1 MKKIDAHAHLGYIGG
16 WANVKMDADELISL
30 MDTYEIETTM
40 ICVLD
45 NEEAYKAMQKYPGRI
60 EGCVYVNPLEPNCLD
75 LIDKYV
81 KLGFKAIK
89 LQPLRHAYCAD
100 SEIVD
105 PVLDKGEEYG
115 IPVCIHSGHPPY
127 SLPWQIGLL
136 AQRHPNC
143 KVLMIHMGHG
153 HGVYI
158 DAALKMAR

>member
-45 NEEAYKAMQKYPGRI
+45 NEVAYKAMRKYPGRI
-60 EGCVYVNPLEPNCLD
+60 EGCVYVNPLEPDCLD
-75 LIDKYV
+75 LVDKYV

-105 PVLDKGEEYG
+105 PILDKAE
-115 IPVCIHSGHPPY
+115 VF
-127 SLPWQIGLL
+127 LF
-136 AQRHPNC
+136 
-143 KVLMIHMGHG
+143 
-153 HGVYI
+153 VYI
-158 DAALKMAR
+158 QAILLIHFLGKLDCLPKDIQIVKY

>member
-60 EGCVYVNPLEPNCLD
+60 EGCVYVNPLEPDCLD
-75 LIDKYV
+75 LIDRYV

-100 SEIVD
+100 SENCRS
-105 PVLDKGEEYG
+105 
-115 IPVCIHSGHPPY
+115 CI
-127 SLPWQIGLL
+127 
-136 AQRHPNC
+136 R
-143 KVLMIHMGHG
+143 
-153 HGVYI
+153 
-158 DAALKMAR
+158 